1 MRHGSSTPPAATPPA
16 ATPEA
21 AAAPAAARARPR
33 RRRALAALAVL
44 VGTAWL
50 SWAAFWA
57 WLRDEVDRP
66 REELHDDWY
75 SGHRVVDRHGR
86 LLRELPGEHGRR
98 GQPLPLAELGERIVT
113 ATRVSEDERFFE
125 HDGVDGLAVAR
136 AVSQNVRHGRLVSG
150 ASTITQQLVKLLD
163 TRGQPHE
170 RSAWVK
176 LREAARAENLDAAL
190 EKAEI
195 LQAYLDRLPYGHGLV
210 GPEAAAR
217 GYFGVAARDLSWAQA
232 AYLAVLPRAPS
243 HLDPLRHP
251 ERVVTRQQALLHAL
265 HEAGALSEAGLHRA
279 LAEPVQPHAPA
290 RPFLAP
296 HLVQTLQAEGGLAD
310 GPVTTTTLDA
320 TLQLDVEGLVRTHM
334 AHVAAAG
341 AGDAAVLVIDNETA
355 EVLAYV
361 GSADFHDPEISGQ
374 IDMAR
379 APRQPGSTLKPF
391 VYALA
396 WQAGRSP
403 LELLPDV
410 PTRFREGPGHVYA
423 PHNYHGRFGGPVSAR
438 QALAES
444 LNVPAVRLA
453 AELPAGALLQALR
466 RLGLASLREPA
477 EHYGLA
483 LALGSGEVGLREL
496 AEAYVAL
503 ARGGEHRPLRV
514 RLDAPAGPVT
524 RVLDPAAAAAVIE
537 ALADPLAR
545 ARLLPEGH
553 RPFDIGFPVALKTGT
568 SSGYR
573 DAWTLGLTRERTVAV
588 WIGNADGSPMHE
600 VTGAGGAGPLF
611 ADVMRR
617 AMRDVPTRAPLYDA
631 GLLEPVEVCA
641 LSGHRPGPACP
652 HTVTRRLARAHVPD
666 EPCAL
671 HVHARA
677 TASASRPLGTPPL
690 ACDPEGDVVV
700 AVLPA
705 EYTAWLDERPLG
717 APGLDPYGTPWL
729 AAERVP
735 SCAPAGAR
743 RVTLA
748 IAEPSEGAVI
758 WSGHDDDAVELRAE
772 LAGASGEAGAVEFV
786 VDGEVVAR
794 SDWPYQALVQLPR
807 GDHEAHARLVERTR
821 EGAPM
826 ETPAV
831 RFSVR

>member
-1 MRHGSSTPPAATPPA
+1 MPRPSEPAATPPT
-16 ATPEA
+16 AT
-21 AAAPAAARARPR
+21 ARPR
-33 RRRALAALAVL
+33 RRWRRWAMIALAIV
-44 VGTAWL
+44 VGEAWL
-50 SWAAFWA
+50 SWAALWA
-57 WLRDEVDRP
+57 WLRAEVDRP
-66 REELHDDWY
+66 RQALSDDWY
-75 SGHRVVDRHGR
+75 SGHRVLDREGR

-98 GQPLPLAELGERIVT
+98 GRPLPLAELGERIVT
-113 ATRVSEDERFFE
+113 VTRISEDERFFE
-125 HDGVDGLAVAR
+125 HDGTDGLAVAR
-136 AVSQNVRHGRLVSG
+136 AVGQNVRHGRLVSG

-163 TRGQPHE
+163 TRGEPGD
-170 RSAWVK
+170 RTAWIK

-190 EKAEI
+190 TKQEI
-195 LQAYLDRLPYGHGLV
+195 LEAYLHRLPYGHGLV
-210 GPEAAAR
+210 GPEAAAQ

-243 HLDPLRHP
+243 QLDPLRHP
-251 ERVVTRQQALLHAL
+251 ERVVPRQRALLHAL
-265 HEAGALSEAGLHRA
+265 HEAGELSEAGLRRA
-279 LAEPVQPHAPA
+279 LAEPVTPHAPE

-296 HLVQTLQAEGGLAD
+296 HLVESLRSEGRLAEGL
-310 GPVTTTTLDA
+310 VTTTTLDLA
-320 TLQLDVEGLVRTHM
+320 LETEVEGLVRTHM
-334 AHVAAAG
+334 AQIAQRG
-341 AGDAAVLVIDNETA
+341 ASDAAVLVIDNATA

-361 GSADFHDPEISGQ
+361 GSADFHDPEIAGQ

-396 WQAGRSP
+396 WAGGRSP
-403 LELLPDV
+403 TELLPDV
-410 PTRFREGPGHVYA
+410 PTRFSEGPGHAYA
-423 PHNYHGRFGGPVSAR
+423 PHNYHGRFTGPVPAR

-453 AELPAGALLQALR
+453 ADLPAGALLEALR
-466 RLGLASLREPA
+466 ALGLRSLTEPA

-503 ARGGEHRPLRV
+503 ASGGEHRPLRIRMDDPV
-514 RLDAPAGPVT
+514 GPMT
-524 RVLDPAAAAAVIE
+524 RVLDPAAAAAVTD

-553 RPFDIGFPVALKTGT
+553 RPFDLGFPVALKTGT

-573 DAWTLGLTRERTVAV
+573 DAWTLGYTRERTVAV
-588 WIGNADGSPMHE
+588 WVGNADGSPMHE

-641 LSGHRPGPACP
+641 LSGHRPGPACE
-652 HTVTRRLARAHVPD
+652 HTVTRRLGAAQVPD
-666 EPCAL
+666 EPCTL

-677 TASASRPLGTPPL
+677 TSRARGSAALPF
-690 ACDPEGDVVV
+690 ACDPAGPEIV
-700 AVLPA
+700 AVLPTA
-705 EYTAWLDERPLG
+705 YTAWLDEHPAG
-717 APGLDPYGTPWL
+717 APGLDPHGTPWL
-729 AAERVP
+729 AADRVP
-735 SCAPAGAR
+735 GCAPEGQRA
-743 RVTLA
+743 VLEIT
-748 IAEPSEGAVI
+748 EPSDGAVV
-758 WSGHDDDAVELRAE
+758 WSGLEGDAVELRAE
-772 LAGASGEAGAVEFV
+772 LRGGSDAGPVELV

-794 SDWPYQALVQLPR
+794 TSWPYRALVELPR
-807 GDHEAHARLVERTR
+807 GDHEVHARPVDDEASPRT
-821 EGAPM
+821 PS
-826 ETPAV
+826 V

>member
-1 MRHGSSTPPAATPPA
+1 MRHGSSTDPGATPD
-16 ATPEA
+16 ATA
-21 AAAPAAARARPR
+21 TLAARRARASR
-33 RRRALAALAVL
+33 RRRAVTALAVL
-44 VGTAWL
+44 VGLAWL
-50 SWAAFWA
+50 SWAAFWG

-66 REELHDDWY
+66 REELRDDWY
-75 SGHRVVDRHGR
+75 SGHRVLDRHGR

-98 GQPLPLAELGERIVT
+98 GRPLPLAELGPRIVT

-136 AVSQNVRHGRLVSG
+136 AVGQNVRHGRLVSG

-163 TRGQPHE
+163 SRGEAHE

-190 EKAEI
+190 DKVEI
-195 LQAYLDRLPYGHGLV
+195 LEAYMNRLPYGHGLV

-265 HEAGALSEAGLHRA
+265 HDAGELTEAGLGRA
-279 LAEPVQPHAPA
+279 LAEPVEPHAPA

-296 HLVQTLQAEGGLAD
+296 HLVQTLQTEGRLAD
-310 GPVTTTTLDA
+310 GPVTSTTLDRA
-320 TLQLDVEGLVRTHM
+320 LQLDVEGLVRTHM
-334 AHVAAAG
+334 AHVTLAG
-341 AGDAAVLVIDNETA
+341 AGDAAVMVIDNDTA

-396 WQAGRSP
+396 FEAGRSP

-423 PHNYHGRFGGPVSAR
+423 PHNYHGQFGGPVSAR
-438 QALAES
+438 EALATS

-453 AELPAGALLQALR
+453 AELPPGALLEALR
-466 RLGLASLREPA
+466 RLGLRSLDRPA

-514 RLDAPAGPVT
+514 RMDEPPGPAT
-524 RVLDPAAAAAVIE
+524 RVFDAAAAAAVTD

-573 DAWTLGLTRERTVAV
+573 DAWTVGYTRERTVAV
-588 WIGNADGSPMHE
+588 WIGNADGRAMHE
-600 VTGAGGAGPLF
+600 LTGAGGAGPLF

-617 AMRDVPTRAPLYDA
+617 AMRDVPTRAPLYDPERLA
-631 GLLEPVEVCA
+631 AVEVCA
-641 LSGHRPGPACP
+641 LSGQRPGPACE
-652 HTVTRRLARAHVPD
+652 HTVTRRLPASHVPD
-666 EPCAL
+666 EPCSL
-671 HVHARA
+671 HVHARR
-677 TASASRPLGTPPL
+677 ASATGPGDERALGAPPFT
-690 ACDPEGDVVV
+690 CDPAGDVVV

-705 EYTAWLDERPLG
+705 AYTSWLDERPLG
-717 APGLDPYGTPWL
+717 APGLDPHGTPWL
-729 AAERVP
+729 AAERVAG
-735 SCAPAGAR
+735 CAPPGR
-743 RVTLA
+743 RAVLA
-748 IAEPSEGAVI
+748 ITEPSEGAVI
-758 WSGHDDDAVELRAE
+758 WSGLEDDAVELRAE
-772 LAGASGEAGAVEFV
+772 LQGSTVDAGPVELV

-794 SDWPYQALVQLPR
+794 SEWPYEALVELPR
-807 GDHEAHARLVERTR
+807 GDHEVHARLVARARGT
-821 EGAPM
+821 PV
-826 ETPAV
+826 ETPQV

>member
-1 MRHGSSTPPAATPPA
+1 MRRQSSTPLGTTPDAAPTLAAT
-16 ATPEA
+16 
-21 AAAPAAARARPR
+21 RARRSR
-33 RRRALAALAVL
+33 RRRVVAALAVL
-44 VGTAWL
+44 VGVAWL
-50 SWAAFWA
+50 SWASFWS

-66 REELHDDWY
+66 RDELHDDWY
-75 SGHRVVDRHGR
+75 SGHRVLDRQGR
-86 LLRELPGEHGRR
+86 LLRELPGELGRR
-98 GQPLPLAELGERIVT
+98 GQPLPLAELGERIVVT
-113 ATRVSEDERFFE
+113 TRVSEDERFFE

-163 TRGQPHE
+163 TRGQPGE
-170 RSAWVK
+170 RTAWIK

-190 EKAEI
+190 DKAEI
-195 LQAYLDRLPYGHGLV
+195 LEAYLDRLPYGHGLV

-243 HLDPLRHP
+243 QLDPLRHP
-251 ERVVTRQQALLHAL
+251 ERVVPRQQALLHAL
-265 HEAGALSEAGLHRA
+265 HEAGELNDAGLRRA
-279 LAEPVQPHAPA
+279 LAEPVEPRTPP

-296 HLVQTLQAEGGLAD
+296 HLVQTLQAEGRLAE
-310 GPVTTTTLDA
+310 GPVTSTTIDRA
-320 TLQLDVEGLVRTHM
+320 LQLEVEGLVRTHM

-341 AGDAAVLVIDNETA
+341 ASDAAVMVIDNDTA

-374 IDMAR
+374 VDMAR

-396 WQAGRSP
+396 FEAGHSP

-423 PHNYHGRFGGPVSAR
+423 PHNYHGQFGGPVSAR

-444 LNVPAVRLA
+444 LNVPAIRLA
-453 AELPAGALLQALR
+453 AELPAGALLDTLH

-477 EHYGLA
+477 GHYGLA

-514 RLDAPAGPVT
+514 RLDAPLGPST
-524 RVLDPAAAAAVIE
+524 RVLDAAAAAAVIE

-573 DAWTLGLTRERTVAV
+573 DAWTLGFTRERTVAV

-617 AMRDVPTRAPLYDA
+617 AMRDVPTRGPLFDA
-631 GLLEPVEVCA
+631 ARLEPVEVCA
-641 LSGHRPGPACP
+641 LSGHRPGPACE
-652 HTVTRRLARAHVPD
+652 HTVTRRLPKAHVTD

-677 TASASRPLGTPPL
+677 IPSEARPLGTPPFT
-690 ACDPEGDVVV
+690 CDPAGDVVV

-705 EYTAWLDERPLG
+705 EYTAWLDERPVG
-717 APGLDPYGTPWL
+717 APGLDPHGTPWL

-735 SCAPAGAR
+735 GCAPEGR
-743 RVTLA
+743 RATLA
-748 IAEPSEGAVI
+748 IAEPSEGAVV

-772 LAGASGEAGAVEFV
+772 LRGLAGDAGPVEFV

-794 SDWPYQALVQLPR
+794 SDWPYEALVELPR
-807 GDHEAHARLVERTR
+807 GDHEAHARLVERPR
-821 EGAPM
+821 EDAPV
-826 ETPAV
+826 ETPMV

>member
-1 MRHGSSTPPAATPPA
+1 MRRSLRTALPAAPPPATASHPH
-16 ATPEA
+16 
-21 AAAPAAARARPR
+21 R
-33 RRRALAALAVL
+33 RWRRWAVGVGVVL
-44 VGTAWL
+44 VGAAWL
-50 SWAAFWA
+50 SWAALWS
-57 WLRDEVDRP
+57 WLRAEVDRP
-66 REELHDDWY
+66 RDELRDDWY
-75 SGHRVVDRHGR
+75 SGHRVVDREGR
-86 LLRELPGEHGRR
+86 LLRELPGELGHRGR
-98 GQPLPLAELGERIVT
+98 PLPLAELGERIVT

-125 HDGVDGLAVAR
+125 HEGTDALAMAR
-136 AVSQNVRHGRLVSG
+136 AAGQNVRHGRLVSG

-163 TRGQPHE
+163 HRGQPHE
-170 RSAWVK
+170 RTAWVK

-190 EKAEI
+190 EKGEI
-195 LQAYLDRLPYGHGLV
+195 LEAYLHRLPYGHGLQ

-251 ERVVTRQQALLHAL
+251 ERVVLRQRALLHAL
-265 HEAGALSEAGLHRA
+265 YDAGELSDAGLQRA
-279 LAEPVQPHAPA
+279 LAEPVNPRAPQ

-296 HLVQTLQAEGGLAD
+296 HLVQSLQAEGRLAP
-310 GPVTTTTLDA
+310 GPVTTTTLDLP
-320 TLQLDVEGLVRTHM
+320 LQTDVEGLVQTHM
-334 AHVAAAG
+334 AHVSAAG
-341 AGDAAVLVIDNETA
+341 ASDAAVMVIDNDTA

-361 GSADFHDPEISGQ
+361 GSAGFHDPAISGQ
-374 IDMAR
+374 VDMAR

-410 PTRFREGPGHVYA
+410 PTRFREGPGHTYA
-423 PHNYHGRFGGPVSAR
+423 PHNYHGRFGGPIAAR
-438 QALAES
+438 EALAES

-453 AELPAGALLQALR
+453 ADLPAGALLQALR
-466 RLGLASLREPA
+466 ELGLHSLQEPT

-514 RLDAPAGPVT
+514 LVDDPRGPST
-524 RVLDPAAAAAVIE
+524 RVLDPAAAAAVTE
-537 ALADPLAR
+537 ALTDPLAR
-545 ARLLPEGH
+545 ARLLPAGH

-573 DAWTLGLTRERTVAV
+573 DAWTLGYTRERTVAV
-588 WIGNADGSPMHE
+588 WVGNADGSPMHE

-617 AMRDVPTRAPLYDA
+617 AMQGVPTRAPLYDA
-631 GLLEPVEVCA
+631 GLLPPVEVCA
-641 LSGHRPGPACP
+641 LSGHRPGPACE
-652 HTVTRRLARAHVPD
+652 HTVTRRLAAAHVP
-666 EPCAL
+666 EGSCTL

-677 TASASRPLGTPPL
+677 ASTRTRALGALPFT
-690 ACDPEGDVVV
+690 CDPAGDVVV

-705 EYTAWLDERPLG
+705 AYTSWLDEHPAG
-717 APGLDPYGTPWL
+717 APGLDPHGTPWL

-735 SCAPAGAR
+735 GCAPEGGRA
-743 RVTLA
+743 VLA
-748 IAEPSEGAVI
+748 ITEPSDGAVI
-758 WSGHDDDAVELRAE
+758 WSGHEDDAVELRAALLGRTGDAGPVE
-772 LAGASGEAGAVEFV
+772 LV

-794 SDWPYQALVQLPR
+794 SEWPYEALVELPR
-807 GDHEAHARLVERTR
+807 GDHEVHARLVERARDGT
-821 EGAPM
+821 PV
-826 ETPAV
+826 ETPSV

>member
-1 MRHGSSTPPAATPPA
+1 MPRQASPS
-16 ATPEA
+16 A
-21 AAAPAAARARPR
+21 AAAPPAPSR
-33 RRRALAALAVL
+33 RRRWRWWAAVALAVL
-44 VGTAWL
+44 VGGAWL
-50 SWAAFWA
+50 SWAALWT
-57 WLRDEVDRP
+57 WLRAEVDRP
-66 REELHDDWY
+66 REALADDWF
-75 SGHRVVDRHGR
+75 SGHRVLDRHGR

-98 GQPLPLAELGERIVT
+98 GQPLPLPQLGERIVT
-113 ATRVSEDERFFE
+113 ATRVSEDQRFFE
-125 HDGVDGLAVAR
+125 HDGTDGLAVAR
-136 AVSQNVRHGRLVSG
+136 AVGQNVRHGRLVSG

-163 TRGQPHE
+163 TRGEPHE
-170 RSAWVK
+170 RTTWVK

-190 EKAEI
+190 DKHEI
-195 LQAYLDRLPYGHGLV
+195 LEAYLHRLPYGHGLV

-251 ERVVTRQQALLHAL
+251 ERVEPRQRALLHAL
-265 HEAGALSEAGLHRA
+265 HAAGELSEHDLRRA
-279 LAEPVQPHAPA
+279 LAEPVTPRAPV

-296 HLVQTLQAEGGLAD
+296 HLVQTLRAEGRLAA
-310 GPVTTTTLDA
+310 GPVTTTTLELP
-320 TLQLDVEGLVRTHM
+320 LQTDIEGLVRTHM
-334 AHVAAAG
+334 AAMVSAG
-341 AGDAAVLVIDNETA
+341 ASDAAVLVIDNATA

-410 PTRFREGPGHVYA
+410 PTRFREGPGHTYA
-423 PHNYHGRFGGPVSAR
+423 PHNYHGRFGGPVPAR

-453 AELPAGALLQALR
+453 AELPAGALLDALR
-466 RLGLASLREPA
+466 RLGLRSLREPA

-514 RLDAPAGPVT
+514 RLDDPLGPTT
-524 RVLDPAAAAAVIE
+524 RVLDPAAAAAVTE
-537 ALADPLAR
+537 ALTDPLAR
-545 ARLLPEGH
+545 ARLLPPGH
-553 RPFDIGFPVALKTGT
+553 RPFDIGYPVALKTGT
-568 SSGYR
+568 STGHR
-573 DAWTLGLTRERTVAV
+573 DAWTAGYTRERTVAV
-588 WIGNADGSPMHE
+588 WIGNADGRAMHE

-617 AMRDVPTRAPLYDA
+617 AMRDVPTRAPLYEP

-641 LSGHRPGPACP
+641 LSGHRPGPACE
-652 HTVTRRLARAHVPD
+652 HTVTRRLAAAHVPD

-671 HVHARA
+671 HVHARTVA
-677 TASASRPLGTPPL
+677 TPRPLGASPL
-690 ACDPEGDVVV
+690 ACDPGGDVVV

-705 EYTAWLDERPLG
+705 AYTAWLDEHPVG

-735 SCAPAGAR
+735 GCAPEGR
-743 RVTLA
+743 RAVLA
-748 IAEPSEGAVI
+748 ITEPSDGAVI
-758 WSGHDDDAVELRAE
+758 WSGQADDVVVLRAE
-772 LAGASGEAGAVEFV
+772 LRGSTANAGPVELV

-794 SDWPYQALVQLPR
+794 THWPYEALVELPR
-807 GDHEAHARLVERTR
+807 GDHEVHARLVAQT
-821 EGAPM
+821 GPAPI
-826 ETPAV
+826 ETPRV

>member
-1 MRHGSSTPPAATPPA
+1 MRRDHARPAPISSTAAT
-16 ATPEA
+16 
-21 AAAPAAARARPR
+21 RPR
-33 RRRALAALAVL
+33 RRWRRRAAAALAVL
-44 VGTAWL
+44 VGVAWL
-50 SWAAFWA
+50 GWAAFWS

-75 SGHRVVDRHGR
+75 SGHRVLDRQGR
-86 LLRELPGEHGRR
+86 LLRELPGELGRR
-98 GQPLPLAELGERIVT
+98 GRPLSLAELGERIVT
-113 ATRVSEDERFFE
+113 VTRVSEDERFFE
-125 HDGVDGLAVAR
+125 HDGVDGLAIAR
-136 AVSQNVRHGRLVSG
+136 AVGQNVRHGRLVSG

-163 TRGQPHE
+163 TRGQPGD
-170 RSAWVK
+170 RTAWVK
-176 LREAARAENLDAAL
+176 LREAARAENLDASL
-190 EKAEI
+190 HKTEI
-195 LQAYLDRLPYGHGLV
+195 LEAYLNRLPYGHGLV

-217 GYFGVAARDLSWAQA
+217 GYFGVAARELSWAQA

-251 ERVVTRQQALLHAL
+251 ERVVPRQRALLQAL
-265 HEAGALSEAGLHRA
+265 HEAGELTEVGLRRA
-279 LAEPVQPHAPA
+279 LAEPVEPRAPE

-296 HLVQTLQAEGGLAD
+296 HLVETLRVEGRLAS
-310 GPVTTTTLDA
+310 GEVTTTTLDA

-334 AHVAAAG
+334 AHVAASG
-341 AGDAAVLVIDNETA
+341 ASDAAVLVIDNETA

-361 GSADFHDPEISGQ
+361 GSADFHDPDIAGQ
-374 IDMAR
+374 VDMAR

-396 WQAGRSP
+396 WEAGRSP
-403 LELLPDV
+403 HELLPDV
-410 PTRFREGPGHVYA
+410 PTRFREGPGHSYA
-423 PHNYHGRFGGPVSAR
+423 PHNYHGRFGGPVPAR

-453 AELPAGALLQALR
+453 ADLSHGALLRTLH
-466 RLGLASLREPA
+466 RLGLSSLREPA

-496 AEAYVAL
+496 AEAYVTL
-503 ARGGEHRPLRV
+503 ARGGEHRPLRLL
-514 RLDAPAGPVT
+514 RGEPQGAAT
-524 RVLDPAAAAAVIE
+524 RVLDPAAVAAVTD

-573 DAWTLGLTRERTVAV
+573 DAWTLGYTRERTVAV
-588 WIGNADGSPMHE
+588 WIGNADAGPMHE

-617 AMRDVPTRAPLYDA
+617 AMRDVPTRAPLFDA
-631 GLLEPVEVCA
+631 TLLEPVEVCA
-641 LSGHRPGPACP
+641 LSGHVPGPACP
-652 HTVTRRLARAHVPD
+652 HTVTRRSPASSEPDD
-666 EPCAL
+666 EPCSL
-671 HVHARA
+671 HVHARFAQNTPTHAQGLA
-677 TASASRPLGTPPL
+677 TRPFT
-690 ACDPEGDVVV
+690 CDPEGDTVI

-705 EYTAWLDERPLG
+705 EYTAWLDERPVG

-735 SCAPAGAR
+735 GCMPQGQR
-743 RVTLA
+743 PTLV
-748 IAEPSEGAVI
+748 ITEPTDGTVI
-758 WSGHDDDAVELRAE
+758 WTGREDDGVPLRAE
-772 LAGASGEAGAVEFV
+772 IRGGTREATTFHVEFV
-786 VDGEVVAR
+786 VDGEPVAHTG
-794 SDWPYQALVQLPR
+794 SPYDMLVDLPR
-807 GDHEAHARLVERTR
+807 GDHVVRARIIQDTPGHDVPR
-821 EGAPM
+821 ESHD
-826 ETPAV
+826 V

>member
-1 MRHGSSTPPAATPPA
+1 MRPDSSMHHGATPDAAATLA
-16 ATPEA
+16 VL
-21 AAAPAAARARPR
+21 RARRSR
-33 RRRALAALAVL
+33 RRRVVAALAVL
-44 VGTAWL
+44 VGAAWL
-50 SWAAFWA
+50 SWAAFWS

-66 REELHDDWY
+66 RDELHDDWY
-75 SGHRVVDRHGR
+75 SGHRVLDRHGR
-86 LLRELPGEHGRR
+86 LLRELPGELGRR
-98 GQPLPLAELGERIVT
+98 GQPLPLAELGPRIVT
-113 ATRVSEDERFFE
+113 TTRVSEDERFFE

-136 AVSQNVRHGRLVSG
+136 AVGQNVRHGRLVSG

-163 TRGQPHE
+163 TRGQPGE
-170 RSAWVK
+170 RTAWVK
-176 LREAARAENLDAAL
+176 LREAARAENLDASL
-190 EKAEI
+190 DKTEI
-195 LQAYLDRLPYGHGLV
+195 LEAYLDRLPYGHGLV

-251 ERVVTRQQALLHAL
+251 ERVVPRQQALLHAL
-265 HEAGALSEAGLHRA
+265 HEAGELTDTGLRRA
-279 LAEPVQPHAPA
+279 LAEPVEPHAPE

-296 HLVQTLQAEGGLAD
+296 HLVQTLQAEGSLAE

-334 AHVAAAG
+334 AHVAAQG
-341 AGDAAVLVIDNETA
+341 AGDAAVMVIDNDTA

-396 WQAGRSP
+396 FEAGHSP

-423 PHNYHGRFGGPVSAR
+423 PHNYHGRFGGPISAR

-453 AELPAGALLQALR
+453 AELPAEALLQALR
-466 RLGLASLREPA
+466 ELGLSSLREPA

-503 ARGGEHRPLRV
+503 ARGGEHQPLRV
-514 RLDAPAGPVT
+514 RLDAPAGEAT

-573 DAWTLGLTRERTVAV
+573 DAWTLGFTRERTVAV

-617 AMRDVPTRAPLYDA
+617 AMRDVSTRAPLYDA
-631 GLLEPVEVCA
+631 QQLQPVEVCA
-641 LSGHRPGPACP
+641 LSGQRPGPACP
-652 HTVTRRLARAHVPD
+652 HTVTRRLSRSHVPD
-666 EPCAL
+666 EPCTL

-677 TASASRPLGTPPL
+677 NPSRSRPLGTPPL
-690 ACDPEGDVVV
+690 TCDPGGDVVV

-705 EYTAWLDERPLG
+705 EYTPWLDEHPVG

-729 AAERVP
+729 SAERVP
-735 SCAPAGAR
+735 GCAPEGR
-743 RVTLA
+743 RATLA

-758 WSGHDDDAVELRAE
+758 WSGLEDDAVALRAQ
-772 LAGASGEAGAVEFV
+772 LSNASGDAGAVDFV
-786 VDGEVVAR
+786 VDGDVVAR
-794 SDWPYQALVQLPR
+794 SDWPYQALVELPR
-807 GDHEAHARLVERTR
+807 GDHEVHARLVQRPR
-821 EGAPM
+821 GDAPV
-826 ETPAV
+826 ETPSV

>member
-1 MRHGSSTPPAATPPA
+1 MRRDDAPPAAPPP
-16 ATPEA
+16 T
-21 AAAPAAARARPR
+21 ARPR
-33 RRRALAALAVL
+33 RRRWRWWAAGALTVL
-44 VGTAWL
+44 LGGAWL
-50 SWAAFWA
+50 TWAAFWT
-57 WLRDEVDRP
+57 WLRAEVDRP
-66 REELHDDWY
+66 REALHDDWY
-75 SGHRVVDRHGR
+75 SGHRVVDREGR
-86 LLRELPGEHGRR
+86 LLRELPGEQGRR
-98 GQPLPLAELGERIVT
+98 GRPLPLAELGERIVI

-125 HDGVDGLAVAR
+125 HDGTDGLAVAR
-136 AVSQNVRHGRLVSG
+136 AVGQNVRHGRLVSG
-150 ASTITQQLVKLLD
+150 ASTITQQLVKLVD
-163 TRGQPHE
+163 NRGQPHD
-170 RSAWVK
+170 RTAWVK

-190 EKAEI
+190 DKHEI
-195 LQAYLDRLPYGHGLV
+195 LEAYLHRLPYGHGLV
-210 GPEAAAR
+210 GPEAAAQ

-251 ERVVTRQQALLHAL
+251 ERVEPRQRALLHAL
-265 HEAGALSEAGLHRA
+265 HEAGELSEAGLRRA
-279 LAEPVQPHAPA
+279 LAEPVTPRAPT

-296 HLVQTLQAEGGLAD
+296 HLVQTLHAEGRLTAGLT
-310 GPVTTTTLDA
+310 TTTTLDLL
-320 TLQLDVEGLVRTHM
+320 LQTDVEGLVRTHM
-334 AHVAAAG
+334 AAMVSVG
-341 AGDAAVLVIDNETA
+341 AGDAAVLVIDNDSA

-374 IDMAR
+374 VDMAR

-410 PTRFREGPGHVYA
+410 PTRFVEGAGHAYA
-423 PHNYHGRFGGPVSAR
+423 PHNYHGRFGGPVPAR

-453 AELPAGALLQALR
+453 AELPAGELLHTLQ
-466 RLGLASLREPA
+466 RLGLSSLREPA

-503 ARGGEHRPLRV
+503 ACGGEHRPLRV
-514 RLDAPAGPVT
+514 LLDEPRGPAT
-524 RVLDPAAAAAVIE
+524 RVLDPAAAAAVTE
-537 ALADPLAR
+537 ALTDPLAR

-553 RPFDIGFPVALKTGT
+553 RPFDIGYPVALKTGT

-573 DAWTLGLTRERTVAV
+573 DAWTIGYTRERTVAV
-588 WIGNADGSPMHE
+588 WIGNADGRAMHE

-617 AMRDVPTRAPLYDA
+617 AMRDVPTRAPLYDPA
-631 GLLEPVEVCA
+631 LLEPVEVCA
-641 LSGHRPGPACP
+641 LSGHRPGPACE
-652 HTVTRRLARAHVPD
+652 HTVTRRLAAAHVPD
-666 EPCAL
+666 EPCTL

-677 TASASRPLGTPPL
+677 VSTTARALGTPPFI
-690 ACDPEGDVVV
+690 CDPAGNVAV

-705 EYTAWLDERPLG
+705 VYTAWLDEHPVG

-729 AAERVP
+729 ATERVP
-735 SCAPAGAR
+735 GCAPEGR
-743 RVTLA
+743 RAVLA
-748 IAEPSEGAVI
+748 ITEPSDGAVI

-772 LAGASGEAGAVEFV
+772 LRGTTADAGPVELV

-794 SDWPYQALVQLPR
+794 SEWPYEALVQLPQ
-807 GDHEAHARLVERTR
+807 GDHEVHARLVERAGDT
-821 EGAPM
+821 PV
-826 ETPAV
+826 ETPRV

>member
-1 MRHGSSTPPAATPPA
+1 MRTDHTTPDATLLPC
-16 ATPEA
+16 
-21 AAAPAAARARPR
+21 RPVR
-33 RRRALAALAVL
+33 RRWRRRAVAALAVL
-44 VGTAWL
+44 VGAAWV
-50 SWAAFWA
+50 SWAAFWS

-66 REELHDDWY
+66 RDELHDDWY
-75 SGHRVVDRHGR
+75 SGHRVLDREGR
-86 LLRELPGEHGRR
+86 LLRELPGELGRR
-98 GQPLPLAELGERIVT
+98 GRPLPLSELGERIVT

-163 TRGQPHE
+163 TRGEPHE
-170 RSAWVK
+170 RTAWVK
-176 LREAARAENLDAAL
+176 LREAARAENLDAEL
-190 EKAEI
+190 GKPEI
-195 LQAYLDRLPYGHGLV
+195 LEAYLNRLPYGHGLV

-217 GYFGVAARDLSWAQA
+217 GYFGVAARELSWAQA

-251 ERVVTRQQALLHAL
+251 ERVVLRQRALLHAL
-265 HEAGALSEAGLHRA
+265 HDAGELSEAGLRRA
-279 LAEPVQPHAPA
+279 LVEPVEPHAPE

-296 HLVQTLQAEGGLAD
+296 HLLQTLQAEGRLTP
-310 GPVTTTTLDA
+310 GPATTTTLDA
-320 TLQLDVEGLVRTHM
+320 TLQRDVEGLVRTHM
-334 AHVAAAG
+334 AQLVGAG
-341 AGDAAVLVIDNETA
+341 AGDAAVMVIDNETA

-374 IDMAR
+374 VDMAR

-410 PTRFREGPGHVYA
+410 PTRFREGPGHAYA
-423 PHNYHGRFGGPVSAR
+423 PHNYHGQFGGPVAAR

-453 AELPAGALLQALR
+453 ADLPAGALLEALR
-466 RLGLASLREPA
+466 QLGLESLREPA

-503 ARGGEHRPLRV
+503 ARGGEHRSLRV
-514 RLDAPAGPVT
+514 LMDEPPGELT
-524 RVLDPAAAAAVIE
+524 RVLDQAAAAAVTE

-573 DAWTLGLTRERTVAV
+573 DAWTLGYTRERTVAV
-588 WIGNADGSPMHE
+588 WIGNADAGPMHE

-641 LSGHRPGPACP
+641 LSGHRPGPACE
-652 HTVTRRLARAHVPD
+652 HTVTRRLAAAHVPD
-666 EPCAL
+666 EPCTL

-677 TASASRPLGTPPL
+677 TAAVGSRARSLGTAPFT
-690 ACDPEGDVVV
+690 CDPEGDVVV
-700 AVLPA
+700 AMLPS
-705 EYTAWLDERPLG
+705 EYTSWLDEHPAG
-717 APGLDPYGTPWL
+717 APGLDPHGTPWL

-735 SCAPAGAR
+735 GCASEGR
-743 RVTLA
+743 RATLA
-748 IAEPSEGAVI
+748 ITEPSDGAVI
-758 WSGHDDDAVELRAE
+758 WAGHEDDAVELRAE
-772 LAGASGEAGAVEFV
+772 LLGSTGDAGPVELV

-794 SDWPYQALVQLPR
+794 SDWPYEALVELPR
-807 GDHEAHARLVERTR
+807 GDHELHARLVRR
-821 EGAPM
+821 AGDAPV
-826 ETPAV
+826 ETPSV